1 MMGNSFLFPGTYKR
15 SYSFRNGA
23 LRGIKIVTGLIPFFI
38 IAGWIESFITRYADT
53 YPVVG
58 AVAIILSLGGAI
70 GYFVVYPYY
79 LHKTETNGKD

>member
-1 MMGNSFLFPGTYKR
+1 MMGNSFLFLGTYKR

-38 IAGWIESFITRYADT
+38 IAGWIESFITRYADA

-58 AVAIILSLGGAI
+58 AAAIILSLSAI
-70 GYFVVYPYY
+70 SILLFILIIYIKQRPM
-79 LHKTETNGKD
+79 KD